1 MKTLINNN
9 QIKNNVNSKISRMC
23 KELLKKNI

>member
-9 QIKNNVNSKISRMC
+9 QIKNNVNSKISRMY
-23 KELLKKNI
+23 KEVLKKI